1 MGMLYSSSIR
11 SLQGIIE
18 PPVRIHV
25 YEYLYHFMR
34 EAQQTARP
42 WVTALENMLKI
53 AGVSSYV
60 DFYRGIQTDFPVKYT
75 GLDGVSRRL
84 RGFAP

>member
-11 SLQGIIE
+11 NLQGIIE

-34 EAQQTARP
+34 EAQQTPMGFVFWVDGYEKRPSKAAASTARGKL
-42 WVTALENMLKI
+42 VCI
-53 AGVSSYV
+53 Y
-60 DFYRGIQTDFPVKYT
+60 I
-75 GLDGVSRRL
+75 
-84 RGFAP
+84 